1 MSAQTYRGL
10 GDIIVTARPFDEYLA
25 MFDLRPTD
33 LSTTTALD
41 CPAGASGFAAG
52 ARAVGCE
59 VTACD
64 PVYVDMTTHGELVA
78 RARRDT
84 AFGNQY
90 VADTLDTYVW
100 GFFRDL
106 DDHLSRRMAA
116 VDAFDR
122 DRLANPDRYVMGAL
136 PNLPFSDDAFDLVL
150 SSHLLFVYPD
160 HFDAQ
165 AHLDGAMELA
175 RVASGEVRM
184 FPLVDTTTRPWP
196 GLDALRRGLAARGHA
211 TEVRPVPYEFIRNG
225 HAMLVIDGSGAAERP
240 TDLRSGN
247 A

>member
-1 MSAQTYRGL
+1 MSTHEYRGL

-25 MFDLRPTD
+25 MFDLRPAD
-33 LSTTTALD
+33 LSTATALD

-52 ARAVGCE
+52 ARAIGCE

-64 PVYVDMTTHGELVA
+64 PLYTGMTSHGELVA

-90 VADTLDTYVW
+90 VADTPDTYVW

-122 DRLANPDRYVMGAL
+122 DRIANPDRYVMGAL
-136 PNLPFSDDAFDLVL
+136 PHLPFGDDAFDLVL

-160 HFDAQ
+160 HFDAE
-165 AHLDGAMELA
+165 AHLDGVLELA

-196 GLDALRRGLAARGHA
+196 GLEDLRRALSARGHA
-211 TEVRPVPYEFIRNG
+211 TDVRDVPYEFIRNG
-225 HAMLVIDGSGAAERP
+225 DAMLVIDGVG
-240 TDLRSGN
+240 
-247 A
+247 

>member
-1 MSAQTYRGL
+1 MSTQEYRGL

-25 MFDLRPTD
+25 MFDLRPAD
-33 LSTTTALD
+33 LSTATVLD
-41 CPAGASGFAAG
+41 CPAGASGFAEG
-52 ARAVGCE
+52 ARAIGCE
-59 VTACD
+59 ATACD
-64 PVYVDMTTHGELVA
+64 PLYTGMTSHGELVA

-90 VADTLDTYVW
+90 VADTPDTYVW

-122 DRLANPDRYVMGAL
+122 DRMANPDRYVMGAL
-136 PNLPFSDDAFDLVL
+136 PHLPFSDDAFDLVL

-160 HFDAQ
+160 HFDAE
-165 AHLDGAMELA
+165 AHLDGVLELA

-184 FPLVDTTTRPWP
+184 FPLVDTTTRPWA
-196 GLDALRRGLAARGHA
+196 GLLDLRRALSARGHA
-211 TEVRPVPYEFIRNG
+211 TEVRHVPYEFIRNG
-225 HAMLVIDGSGAAERP
+225 DAMLVIDGVG
-240 TDLRSGN
+240 
-247 A
+247 

>member
-1 MSAQTYRGL
+1 MSTPAYRGL
-10 GDIIVTARPFDEYLA
+10 GDIIVTARPFDEYVA

-33 LSTTTALD
+33 LSAGPVLD
-41 CPAGASGFAAG
+41 CPSGASGFAAG
-52 ARAVGCE
+52 ARAVACD
-59 VTACD
+59 VTAVD
-64 PVYVDMTTHGELVA
+64 PVYADMVSHADLVA
-78 RARRDT
+78 RARQDT

-90 VADTLDTYVW
+90 VADTPDTYVW

-122 DRLANPDRYVMGAL
+122 DRLANPNRYVAGAL
-136 PNLPFSDDAFDLVL
+136 PHLPFSDDSFDLVL

-165 AHLDGAMELA
+165 AHLDGVLELA

-196 GLDALRRGLAARGHA
+196 GVEELRRALAARGHA

-225 HAMLVIDGSGAAERP
+225 DAMLVIDGSG
-240 TDLRSGN
+240 
-247 A
+247 